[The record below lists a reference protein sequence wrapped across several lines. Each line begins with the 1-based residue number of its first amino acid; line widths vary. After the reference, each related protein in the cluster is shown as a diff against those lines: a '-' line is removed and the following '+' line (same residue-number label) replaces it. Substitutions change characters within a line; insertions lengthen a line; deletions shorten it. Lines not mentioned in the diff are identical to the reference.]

1 MNSLTSSSLIS
12 VLPLVPVGRYRCG
25 WCGWCNSFLLVS
37 KQVSSSNSRFTTLP
51 SSSFNFFSCPK
62 QKSHAVRCLALNLA
76 QQDDDGDEQ
85 QVEEFQVV
93 TALTSYYNDIVI
105 LDTPHSR
112 MLLLDSSHNV
122 HSIYNKAKK
131 WTGSYWDECAS
142 LPAIVPQGPIAIF
155 GLGGGTAAHLMLD
168 LWPSLVL
175 EGWEIDEILI
185 DRAREYLGLSDLEKH
200 TSAGGILHVHAGDAL
215 SPSVN
220 IPGGYAG
227 IVIDL
232 FSDGKVLPELQEVA
246 TWLELYEKLM
256 PNGRLMVNCGAAN
269 DGASNTISPEVSSID
284 GTWVQ
289 NSTIKALC
297 QAFPG
302 HLNWKKMP
310 KEDGDN
316 YLALTGPLPDLSMWS
331 AALPSPLSST
341 VKKWRRCLP
350 S

>member
-76 QQDDDGDEQ
+76 QQDDDGDE

-284 GTWVQ
+284 GTW
-289 NSTIKALC
+289 
-297 QAFPG
+297 
-302 HLNWKKMP
+302 LNWKKMP

-331 AALPSPLSST
+331 AALPNPLSST
-341 VKKWRRCLP
+341 VKQWRRCLP